1 MNRYLW
7 DGSYTVEAA
16 FIVPMV
22 LGILYAWMFHLFYL
36 HDQVVMDGMLQEL
49 VVQWPEDDWEDDQRT
64 QEWRKQIQNDLWIA
78 KIDKIEIQQNKLRT
92 KGTISASAAWRIPV
106 MEMFMGNCFTS
117 SITQNVSN
125 VRAEE
130 VLRIHGKE
138 EKENGG
144 AGRE

>member
-49 VVQWPEDDWEDDQRT
+49 CSGRRMIGRT
-64 QEWRKQIQNDLWIA
+64 IRGRRSGGNRYKMIFGSL
-78 KIDKIEIQQNKLRT
+78 KLT
-92 KGTISASAAWRIPV
+92 
-106 MEMFMGNCFTS
+106 E
-117 SITQNVSN
+117 
-125 VRAEE
+125 
-130 VLRIHGKE
+130 
-138 EKENGG
+138 
-144 AGRE
+144 